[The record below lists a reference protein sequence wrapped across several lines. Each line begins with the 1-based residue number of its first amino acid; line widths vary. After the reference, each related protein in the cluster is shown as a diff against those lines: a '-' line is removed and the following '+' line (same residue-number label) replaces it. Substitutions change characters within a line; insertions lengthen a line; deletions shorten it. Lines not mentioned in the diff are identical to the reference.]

1 MRGFTSCGT
10 ITMGKSYLSCLEK
23 RKFFWNGGIFLD
35 EKKFIRTK
43 KKVCVMGILVVL
55 LFVVAGVIF
64 FVTRNHNQSRNRQ
77 NAQKR
82 NEENYRSLSTSDRET
97 ADLYAEL
104 YEMPREDVAKQ
115 QVKTKDWEK
124 TAKELEK
131 AFFTIPENEK
141 YQLEKDGYS
150 LEDLQE
156 AERLSAKTGRKA
168 IELAKAKGKAS
179 DKRKWSEVVQDSEI
193 LTTEEQLGLTKEQIQ
208 KLEEKSLEKEE
219 RVEVAI
225 LLMNET
231 YTFDEVMKELNAGK
245 TVGELKK

>member
-1 MRGFTSCGT
+1 M
-10 ITMGKSYLSCLEK
+10 Y
-23 RKFFWNGGIFLD
+23 W
-35 EKKFIRTK
+35 KKLINTK
-43 KKVCVMGILVVL
+43 KNAYVVGIVLVL
-55 LFVVAGVIF
+55 LITIIGTVFYVLW
-64 FVTRNHNQSRNRQ
+64 NNNQSKSKQ
-77 NAQKR
+77 NTEKR
-82 NEENYRSLSTSDRET
+82 NEENYLSLSASDRET

-104 YEMPREDVAKQ
+104 YEMSREDVAEQ

-141 YQLEKDGYS
+141 YQMEKDGYA

-168 IELAKAKGKAS
+168 MELAKAKGKAS
-179 DKRKWSEVVQDSEI
+179 DKRKWSEVVKDSEI
-193 LTTEEQLGLTKEQIQ
+193 LTTEEQLGLTKEQVQ
-208 KLEEKSLEKEE
+208 KLEDKALEKEE

-225 LLMNET
+225 LILNEI

-245 TVGELKK
+245 TVEELKKQGTDS